1 MIQVGLQIGTQPPL
15 AVLRPALV
23 AARVSRLESLMLIDH
38 FQNVFPQAVW
48 DPEFTWVAAQRP
60 SPHEMFDYQVMMGY
74 LAPRVGRTRLGVGV
88 TEAVRR
94 HPVLIAQAMLTAS
107 HLTKRAPILG
117 IGAGERMNI
126 EPYGLDFAHP
136 VDRLEEALQIIRMCL
151 TSRGPISFSGKHFQ
165 LDRATMDL
173 QAPPGRLPEIWVGG
187 QASRML
193 RLAGRYG
200 DGWYPASVVSPQE
213 YFEKLA
219 AVRSAAADAGRAAAS
234 ITPALHRFVVFGS
247 TEREAR
253 DMLNNRAIR
262 LLGLGA
268 PADVWHRAGVTHPL
282 GEGFNAIV
290 DFVPDR
296 HDRSLIDEAIAA
308 VPEEVM
314 TEGPLLWG
322 TPAQVIA
329 KLRAFG
335 EAGMRHVV
343 LAPVSGLVSRR
354 AALYGLWATAQVARA
369 LRD

>member
-1 MIQVGLQIGTQPPL
+1 MI
-15 AVLRPALV
+15 
-23 AARVSRLESLMLIDH
+23 RL
-38 FQNVFPQAVW
+38 
-48 DPEFTWVAAQRP
+48 
-60 SPHEMFDYQVMMGY
+60 
-74 LAPRVGRTRLGVGV
+74 
-88 TEAVRR
+88 
-94 HPVLIAQAMLTAS
+94 
-107 HLTKRAPILG
+107 
-117 IGAGERMNI
+117 
-126 EPYGLDFAHP
+126 
-136 VDRLEEALQIIRMCL
+136 CL
-151 TSRGPISFSGKHFQ
+151 TSRGPVSFSGSHFQ

-173 QAPPGRLPEIWVGG
+173 PAPPGRLPEIWVGG
-187 QASRML
+187 QGNRIL

-213 YFEKLA
+213 YAAKLA
-219 AVRSAAADAGRAAAS
+219 AVRSAAAEAGRAAAS

-253 DMLNNRAIR
+253 DMLDNRAIR

-296 HDRSLIDEAIAA
+296 HDPAVVDEAIAA
-308 VPEEVM
+308 VPEQVM

-322 TPAQVIA
+322 TPAQVID

-335 EAGMRHVV
+335 EAGMGHVI
-343 LAPVSGLVSRR
+343 LAPVSGLVSKR
-354 AALYGLWATAQVARA
+354 AALYGLRATAQVARA